1 MPNKLNSLA
10 FSGIALS
17 VALSLSSSILPA
29 LATNEV
35 SDSDCNYLVREVS
48 DRQGHKML
56 TIKIVIN
63 ASPQVVWQAIREARE
78 DDPDVQYSKITQISE
93 TQRILEQKY
102 VALPVVG
109 STTCV
114 IKVEESSGRRVDYKL
129 MQSDRLAEFDG
140 SWVLTPIQ
148 EQRATVLEISNH
160 IRLKFPL
167 PQKIVDIFAS
177 KKLKTRAEFVKR
189 QAEAAQLHIAANPS

>member
-1 MPNKLNSLA
+1 MPNKRHSLA
-10 FSGIALS
+10 IVGIALS
-17 VALSLSSSILPA
+17 LFLGLSSSVLPA
-29 LATNEV
+29 VATNET
-35 SDSDCNYLVREVS
+35 SDSDCNYLVREIS

-114 IKVEESSGRRVDYKL
+114 IKVEESSGKRVDYKL

-148 EQRATVLEISNH
+148 EQKATVLEISNH

-189 QAEAAQLHIAANPS
+189 QAEAAQMHIAANPS